1 MCRVLTSHLCADRVL
16 QVVAT
21 PHCSS
26 AGLAG
31 SRGSHLCFDALRECA
46 AIFCPLRLR
55 HCEMDEPLAAHNLLC
70 FVCRRRERRV
80 WALPLNLVAAAEF
93 GRCVLLACAL
103 KNGTVGNACI
113 AFAVATRLAIF
124 ALWYVSVEL
133 ALQAPVRVI
142 SPC

>member
-80 WALPLNLVAAAEF
+80 WALPLNLVAVFCWRARSRTAP
-93 GRCVLLACAL
+93 L
-103 KNGTVGNACI
+103 
-113 AFAVATRLAIF
+113 ATRAWRLPSQLA
-124 ALWYVSVEL
+124 LRSSLLVRLVEL
-133 ALQAPVRVI
+133 GLRAIARVI
-142 SPC
+142 RPC